1 MLVMGQSLISIAEIH
16 RRTSHW
22 TDFGLGGAKTAHE
35 SGKGLPRIV
44 GITLML
50 IAIGIIIY
58 GFYLWITRVRQSE
71 GVLQSIELSLEPPA
85 ACIEIDHYGIYVQQ
99 SAPIKT
105 VGTFSNGS
113 RLDVSMDPD
122 LTYHLSPCEE
132 LVLDEINNRVTGLL
146 VSDEAISLYVK
157 IKDVVSNTIYIEVDL
172 PTQ

>member
-1 MLVMGQSLISIAEIH
+1 
-16 RRTSHW
+16 
-22 TDFGLGGAKTAHE
+22 
-35 SGKGLPRIV
+35 
-44 GITLML
+44 ML
-50 IAIGIIIY
+50 IAIGIIIC

-99 SAPIKT
+99 SALIKT